1 MLAYRLGFSDHAS
14 AAISQTEVKIVARA
28 RWGIVLELS
37 GIDLEPGATKACQ
50 SDKSWGPATAS
61 TISASNPL

>member
-37 GIDLEPGATKACQ
+37 GIDLEPGATKAFQ
-50 SDKSWGPATAS
+50 SDKS
-61 TISASNPL
+61 